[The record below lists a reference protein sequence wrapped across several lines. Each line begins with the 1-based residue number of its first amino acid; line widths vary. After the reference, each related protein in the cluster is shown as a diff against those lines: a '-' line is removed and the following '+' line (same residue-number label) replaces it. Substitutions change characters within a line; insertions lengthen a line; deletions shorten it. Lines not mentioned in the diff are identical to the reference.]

1 MAKTFLHVGC
11 GPKRKDSTTRGFN
24 RPEWTEL
31 TLDVDQSVKPDIV
44 GSMTDMS
51 AVSAGTVDA
60 LFSSHNIEHL
70 FVHEVPVALKEFRRV
85 LKSDG
90 FVVLT
95 CPDLQ
100 GIAELIAADRLTDAA
115 YTSPAGPIR
124 PVDMLFG
131 FSPSIAAGNRYMAHH
146 CGFTKKVLIAT
157 LQAAGFASVAAAR
170 RPHPFYDLW
179 AVASVQALPE
189 EQLRALAAQHFPSGG
204 RS

>member
-60 LFSSHNIEHL
+60 IFSSHNIEHL
-70 FVHEVPVALKEFRRV
+70 FVHEVAVALAEFRRV

-189 EQLRALAAQHFPSGG
+189 EQLRALAGQHFPSGG